1 MMEDTRI
8 LALNRIWNVERTIL
22 EKLSLISAAFKNQ
35 KLHQLSI
42 RLAHVMSEP
51 RSL

>member
-1 MMEDTRI
+1 MTEDTRI
-8 LALNRIWNVERTIL
+8 SALNRIWNVELIIL
-22 EKLSLISAAFKNQ
+22 EKLSLTSAAFKNQ